1 MAQFYSIG
9 RREMNVRTIKMNPMK
24 KLLFILTA
32 VVTLGACK
40 GKPSEEA
47 IGNAKQTT
55 IDSINNINVVKQRA
69 IDSVNTVKE
78 READRRVSAA
88 QSSNSTT
95 TTTTTTTEPK
105 KKGWSSTAK
114 GAVIGAGT
122 GAVAGG
128 IIGKNA
134 KGAVIGGLVGAA
146 AGAGTGAIID
156 AKKKKKAQ
164 QVQE

>member
-1 MAQFYSIG
+1 MD
-9 RREMNVRTIKMNPMK
+9 MNLFTLKMKTMK
-24 KLLFILTA
+24 KLFSILT
-32 VVTLGACK
+32 VVVVLGACK
-40 GKPSEEA
+40 NQSDPA
-47 IGNAKQTT
+47 IGSAKQAT
-55 IDSINNINVVKQRA
+55 IDSINTVNTVKKQA

-78 READRRVSAA
+78 REAERRVRAA
-88 QSSNSTT
+88 QANSSNNSSSNTT
-95 TTTTTTTEPK
+95 TTTTTTTEEPK

-156 AKKKKKAQ
+156 AKKKKKANQ
-164 QVQE
+164 

>member
-1 MAQFYSIG
+1 
-9 RREMNVRTIKMNPMK
+9 MK

-55 IDSINNINVVKQRA
+55 IDSINNINVVKQKV
-69 IDSVNTVKE
+69 IDSVNIAKE
-78 READRRVSAA
+78 READRRVHAA
-88 QSSNSTT
+88 QESSSTSNT

>member
-1 MAQFYSIG
+1 
-9 RREMNVRTIKMNPMK
+9 MNAMK
-24 KLLFILTA
+24 KLLFLLTA

-40 GKPSEEA
+40 GKSSEDA
-47 IGNAKQTT
+47 IGSAKQTT
-55 IDSINNINVVKQRA
+55 IDSINNINVVKQQA

-78 READRRVSAA
+78 READRRVRAA
-88 QSSNSTT
+88 QSSSSNNTSSTNTT
-95 TTTTTTTEPK
+95 TTTTTTAEEPK

-164 QVQE
+164 E